1 MIQCESVSSVC
12 FFLDMWIYI
21 LLFVIALVYYA
32 ASNERTERNKLPL
45 AIYLA
50 GLALFVGCADMLG
63 GYDRYIY
70 CEVFDQLALVT
81 QNDGD
86 VITSAGYRLYST
98 EWGFLLFNQLIGYLT
113 LNRYV
118 FIFIVTCVIY
128 TLLFISI
135 KRYCRNYPFAVIV
148 FMGLWFF
155 FTFTYLRQVM
165 AATIGWLAIKYV
177 IDRKP
182 IQFFLIVFIAFTFH
196 NSAIVLAPFYFVPAR
211 KFDPVFVFFILI
223 GSLAIGMTNVLGSIV
238 GATDAF
244 MDEMRVQGQV
254 EAIQEGT
261 FRVAYFIE
269 AALFAGLLF
278 WKYDAFDERNRK
290 EIVLLNM
297 ALVFC
302 AILLVFVRS
311 ENGGRVAWHYMIGI
325 IASLTH
331 LATNPQYKTSAMT
344 GTIIVML
351 LVLYLRILTSWGNNG
366 YLILYPYKS
375 FFTNGVREGDRCHDV
390 YEYDFYYDQ
399 DKFYK

>member
-1 MIQCESVSSVC
+1 M
-12 FFLDMWIYI
+12 FTYI
-21 LLFVIALVYYA
+21 LIFIIAVAIYA
-32 ASNERTERNKLPL
+32 FSNENNEQSKLVL
-45 AIYLA
+45 GIYLA

-70 CEVFDQLALVT
+70 GQVFDQMALVT

-86 VITSAGYRLYST
+86 MLESAGYRLFST
-98 EWGFLLFNQLIGYLT
+98 EWGYLWFNKLMGYVT

-118 FIFIVTCVIY
+118 FIFTATCIIY

-135 KRYCRNYPFAVIV
+135 KQYCRNYPFAVIV
-148 FMGLWFF
+148 FLGLWFF

-182 IQFFLIVFIAFTFH
+182 IQYFLIVFIAFTFH
-196 NSAIVLAPFYFVPAR
+196 NSAIVLAPFYFVPVK
-211 KFDPVFVFFILI
+211 KFDQVFVVFVFI
-223 GSLAIGMTNVLGSIV
+223 GALAIGLGNLLSGLV
-238 GATDAF
+238 AESDAF
-244 MDEMRVQGQV
+244 VDAARAEQNANII
-254 EAIQEGT
+254 EEGT
-261 FRVAYFIE
+261 FRVAYFVE
-269 AALFAGLLF
+269 AIMFAGLLL
-278 WKYDAFDERNRK
+278 WKYDSFDERNKK

-302 AILLVFVRS
+302 AILLAFVRS
-311 ENGGRVAWHYMIGI
+311 ENGGRVSWHYMIGV
-325 IASLTH
+325 IASITH
-331 LATNPQYKTSAMT
+331 LATYPETTYQLRSVL
-344 GTIIVML
+344 IVL
-351 LVLYLRILTSWGNNG
+351 FCALYIRILTSWGNNG

-390 YEYDFYYDQ
+390 YEYDYYYDQ

>member
-1 MIQCESVSSVC
+1 
-12 FFLDMWIYI
+12 MWIYI
-21 LLFVIALVYYA
+21 LVFIIAVFLYIVTKET
-32 ASNERTERNKLPL
+32 NEQSKIVLGL
-45 AIYLA
+45 YLL

-70 CEVFDQLALVT
+70 GEVFDQLALMT
-81 QNDGD
+81 QAKGD
-86 VITSAGYRLYST
+86 ATLSAGYSMFST
-98 EWGFLLFNQLIGYLT
+98 EWGFLMFNQLIGYIS

-118 FIFIVTCVIY
+118 FIFLATCVVY

-148 FMGLWFF
+148 FLGLWFF

-196 NSAIVLAPFYFVPAR
+196 NSAIVLAPFYFVPAK
-211 KFDPVFVFFILI
+211 KFDPVFVFFM
-223 GSLAIGMTNVLGSIV
+223 LAAALAVGMGNLLSGFVAES
-238 GATDAF
+238 DAF
-244 MDEMRVQGQV
+244 IDAARAEQNANYI
-254 EAIQEGT
+254 EEGT
-261 FRVAYFIE
+261 FRFEYFIE
-269 AALFAGLLF
+269 AVMFASLLI
-278 WKYDAFDERNRK
+278 WKYDAFDENNRK

-311 ENGGRVAWHYMIGI
+311 ENGGRIAWHYMMGI
-325 IASLTH
+325 IASVTH
-331 LATNPQYKTSAMT
+331 LATCPQHKTSALT
-344 GTIIVML
+344 GAL
-351 LVLYLRILTSWGNNG
+351 LLMFCVLYIRILFAWGVQ
-366 YLILYPYKS
+366 ISPYKS
-375 FFTNGVREGDRCHDV
+375 FFTDGHRDGDYV
-390 YEYDFYYDQ
+390 YNIYEYDPRYDV

>member
-1 MIQCESVSSVC
+1 
-12 FFLDMWIYI
+12 MWIYI
-21 LLFVIALVYYA
+21 LIFIIAVFLYIVTKDTNEQSKLV
-32 ASNERTERNKLPL
+32 LGL
-45 AIYLA
+45 YLL

-70 CEVFDQLALVT
+70 GEVFDQLALMTQADSDVT
-81 QNDGD
+81 L
-86 VITSAGYRLYST
+86 SAGFRMYST

-118 FIFIVTCVIY
+118 FIFIVTCIIY

-148 FMGLWFF
+148 FLGLWFF

-196 NSAIVLAPFYFVPAR
+196 NSAIVLAPLFFVPAR
-211 KFDPVFVFFILI
+211 KFDPVFVFFVLV
-223 GSLAIGMTNVLGSIV
+223 GALAIGMGNLLSGLVAES
-238 GATDAF
+238 DAF
-244 MDEMRVQGQV
+244 IDAARAEQN
-254 EAIQEGT
+254 AIIIEEGT
-261 FRVAYFIE
+261 FRFEYFIE
-269 AALFAGLLF
+269 AILFAGILI
-278 WKYDAFDERNRK
+278 WKYDAFDDNNRK

-297 ALVFC
+297 ALLFC

-311 ENGGRVAWHYMIGI
+311 ENGGRIAWIYMMGM
-325 IASLTH
+325 IASITH
-331 LATNPQYKTSAMT
+331 ISTHPQYRDVAFT
-344 GTIIVML
+344 GIL
-351 LVLYLRILTSWGNNG
+351 LVMFTVLFLRILVLWDYRIS
-366 YLILYPYKS
+366 PYKS
-375 FFTNGVREGDRCHDV
+375 FFSDGFRENDRIHEI
-390 YEYDFYYDQ
+390 YEYDPQYDL

>member
-1 MIQCESVSSVC
+1 
-12 FFLDMWIYI
+12 MWIY
-21 LLFVIALVYYA
+21 LLIFIIAVFLYIVTKETNEQSKLV
-32 ASNERTERNKLPL
+32 LGL
-45 AIYLA
+45 YLL

-70 CEVFDQLALVT
+70 GEVFDQLAIMT
-81 QNDGD
+81 QADGD
-86 VITSAGYRLYST
+86 VTLSAGYNMFST
-98 EWGFLLFNQLIGYLT
+98 EWGYLLFNQLISFIS

-118 FIFIVTCVIY
+118 FIFIATCVIY

-148 FMGLWFF
+148 FLGLWFF

-211 KFDPVFVFFILI
+211 KFDPVFVLFVFV
-223 GSLAIGMTNVLGSIV
+223 GALAIGMSNILSGLVAES
-238 GATDAF
+238 DAF
-244 MDEMRVQGQV
+244 IDAARAEQN
-254 EAIQEGT
+254 ANFIAEGT
-261 FRVAYFIE
+261 FRIEYFIE
-269 AALFAGLLF
+269 AILFAGVLIL
-278 WKYDAFDERNRK
+278 KYDAFDDNNRK

-311 ENGGRVAWHYMIGI
+311 SNGGRVAWQYMIGV

-331 LATNPQYKTSAMT
+331 LATSPNHKTSA
-344 GTIIVML
+344 
-351 LVLYLRILTSWGNNG
+351 LTSALMMMFCILFIRIIFSWGV
-366 YLILYPYKS
+366 LLSPYKT
-375 FFTNGVREGDRCHDV
+375 FFTDGHREGDFIYNM
-390 YEYDFYYDQ
+390 YEYDTQYDV

>member
-1 MIQCESVSSVC
+1 
-12 FFLDMWIYI
+12 MWIYI
-21 LLFVIALVYYA
+21 SIFIIAVFLYLV
-32 ASNERTERNKLPL
+32 SNEKNEQSKLVL
-45 AIYLA
+45 GIYLV

-70 CEVFDQLALVT
+70 GQVFDQLALIV

-86 VITSAGYRLYST
+86 VSISAGYRMYSS
-98 EWGFLLFNQLIGYLT
+98 EWGYLMFNQLIGYIT

-118 FIFIVTCVIY
+118 FIFIATCIIY

-148 FMGLWFF
+148 FLGLWFF

-165 AATIGWLAIKYV
+165 AATIGWLAIKYA
-177 IDRKP
+177 IERKP

-196 NSAIVLAPFYFVPAR
+196 NSAIVLAPFYFVPAK
-211 KFDPVFVFFILI
+211 KFDQVLVVFILI
-223 GSLAIGMTNVLGSIV
+223 GTLAV
-238 GATDAF
+238 GLSGILSGFVSASDVI
-244 MDEMRVQGQV
+244 MDEMRVQGEV
-254 EAIQEGT
+254 EAIAEGT
-261 FRVAYFIE
+261 FRAAYLLE
-269 AALFAGLLF
+269 AVVFAGLLL
-278 WKYDAFDERNRK
+278 WKYDTFNENDRK

-311 ENGGRVAWHYMIGI
+311 ENGGRVSWHYMIGL

-331 LATNPQYKTSAMT
+331 IATHHETAYTLRSSL
-344 GTIIVML
+344 IVL
-351 LVLYLRILTSWGNNG
+351 FCILYLRILTSWGENG

-375 FFTNGVREGDRCHDV
+375 FFTNGVREGDRCHEE
-390 YEYDFYYDQ
+390 YEYDLFYDT

>member
-1 MIQCESVSSVC
+1 
-12 FFLDMWIYI
+12 MWIYI
-21 LLFVIALVYYA
+21 LIFIIAVFLYIVTKETNEQSKLV
-32 ASNERTERNKLPL
+32 LGL
-45 AIYLA
+45 YLL

-70 CEVFDQLALVT
+70 GEIFDQMALIT
-81 QNDGD
+81 QAGGD
-86 VITSAGYRLYST
+86 VTLSAGYQLYST
-98 EWGFLLFNQLIGYLT
+98 EWGFLMFNQLVGLVS

-118 FIFIVTCVIY
+118 FIFIATCIIY

-148 FMGLWFF
+148 FLGLWFF

-196 NSAIVLAPFYFVPAR
+196 NSAIVLVPFYFVPTK
-211 KFDPVFVFFILI
+211 KFDPVFVFFVLV
-223 GSLAIGMTNVLGSIV
+223 SALAVGMGNLLSGLVAES
-238 GATDAF
+238 DAF
-244 MDEMRVQGQV
+244 IDAARAEQNA
-254 EAIQEGT
+254 AIIEEGT
-261 FRVAYFIE
+261 FRIAYFIE
-269 AALFAGLLF
+269 AIVLASLLI
-278 WKYDAFDERNRK
+278 WKYDAFNDNSRK

-311 ENGGRVAWHYMIGI
+311 ENGGRIAWHYMIGI
-325 IASLTH
+325 IASFTH
-331 LATNPQYKTSAMT
+331 LATSPQCKTSALT
-344 GTIIVML
+344 GAIIVML
-351 LVLYLRILTSWGNNG
+351 LVLYVRVLTLWGNNG

>member
-1 MIQCESVSSVC
+1 
-12 FFLDMWIYI
+12 MWIYI
-21 LLFVIALVYYA
+21 LIFIIAVFLYIVTKETNEQSKLVLGLYLF
-32 ASNERTERNKLPL
+32 
-45 AIYLA
+45 

-70 CEVFDQLALVT
+70 GEVFDQLAIIT
-81 QNDGD
+81 QAGGD
-86 VITSAGYRLYST
+86 VTLSTGYDLFST
-98 EWGFLLFNQLIGYLT
+98 EWGFLMFNQLIGYIT
-113 LNRYV
+113 LNRYI
-118 FIFIVTCVIY
+118 FIFIATCIIY

-148 FMGLWFF
+148 FLGLWFF

-196 NSAIVLAPFYFVPAR
+196 NSAIVLAPLYFVPAK
-211 KFDPVFVFFILI
+211 KFDPVFVFIALILA
-223 GSLAIGMTNVLGSIV
+223 LTVGMGNLLSGLVAES
-238 GATDAF
+238 DAF
-244 MDEMRVQGQV
+244 VDAARAEQNA
-254 EAIQEGT
+254 AIIEEGT
-261 FRVAYFIE
+261 FRIAYFIE
-269 AALFAGLLF
+269 AVVFAGLLI
-278 WKYDAFDERNRK
+278 WKYDAFNDNSRK

-297 ALVFC
+297 ALMFC

-311 ENGGRVAWHYMIGI
+311 ENGGRIAWHYMIGI
-325 IASLTH
+325 IASFTH
-331 LATNPQYKTSAMT
+331 LATSPEHKSDALT
-344 GTIIVML
+344 GAIIIML
-351 LVLYLRILTSWGNNG
+351 FVLYVRVLTLWGNNG

-390 YEYDFYYDQ
+390 YEYDFYYDK